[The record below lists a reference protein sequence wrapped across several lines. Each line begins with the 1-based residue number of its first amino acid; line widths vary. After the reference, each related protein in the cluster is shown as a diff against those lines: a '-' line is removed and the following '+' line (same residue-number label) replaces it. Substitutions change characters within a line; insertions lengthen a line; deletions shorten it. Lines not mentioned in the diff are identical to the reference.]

1 MYHFIPS
8 SRYLERLN
16 AYACI
21 KQLTVSIAFC
31 LICQA
36 AYASDTKELIKAG
49 EQRIKAGQSAQ
60 KSIDSIDDKNKTIEA
75 EFLQV
80 INATEGIQT
89 YNEVLGSQVE
99 QQEQEIGQLKESIQN
114 SAEIERQILPLIMRM
129 IDSLEQFIKADA
141 PFLLQERT
149 KRVSELK
156 ALMRRADVSRAE
168 QLNQV
173 IEAYKEE
180 MRYGH
185 TLEAY
190 PGQVE
195 LDGLSQNVEY
205 LRIGRVGLIYQS
217 LDSKRLGAW
226 NRASESWQALDAQA
240 YSRYVRQ
247 GLKIARKQAAPDFLM
262 TPVFNT
268 AEASLGAE
276 Q

>member
-1 MYHFIPS
+1 M
-8 SRYLERLN
+8 
-16 AYACI
+16 
-21 KQLTVSIAFC
+21 
-31 LICQA
+31 
-36 AYASDTKELIKAG
+36 
-49 EQRIKAGQSAQ
+49 
-60 KSIDSIDDKNKTIEA
+60 
-75 EFLQV
+75 
-80 INATEGIQT
+80 
-89 YNEVLGSQVE
+89 LGSQVE
-99 QQEQEIGQLKESIQN
+99 QQVHEIGQLKDSIQN
-114 SAEIERQILPLIMRM
+114 AAEIERQILPLIMRM
-129 IDSLEQFIKADA
+129 IDSLEQFVKADA

-185 TLEAY
+185 TIEAY

-217 LDSKRLGAW
+217 LDGKRLGAW
-226 NRASESWQALDAQA
+226 NRASESWHALDAQA

-262 TPVFNT
+262 TPAFNIV
-268 AEASLGAE
+268 EASLGAE